1 MILHIPHSSTNTLD
15 YTFDC
20 DVNTQLALLTDYRT
34 DELFQHDDASRLVF
48 PVSRLIC
55 DVERFEDDQQES
67 MAKVGMGVCY
77 EKTASGDSLRQVTDA
92 QRRGILETYY
102 RPHHQ
107 RLTAMVDAELAL
119 NQHALIIDCHSYP
132 NEPLPCDQNQTV
144 FRPDIC
150 IGTNGFHTPA
160 ALANFTYYFF
170 QDRGY
175 TVAFN
180 LPHSGCMVPTAHYR
194 KNERVY
200 SVMLEVNRNAYKD
213 SLEPIKGVISEW
225 LCQIL
230 KEAAALEEVFDFDE
244 QMTQMFLEGFRW
256 QAEGDLLSE

>member
-1 MILHIPHSSTNTLD
+1 MILHIPHSSTNTLN

-20 DVNTQLALLTDYRT
+20 DVSKELELLTDHDT
-34 DELFQHDDASRLVF
+34 DKLFQYDDASRLVF

-55 DVERFEDDQQES
+55 DVERFEDDQQEP

-77 EKTASGDSLRQVTDA
+77 KKTTTGDSLRKVTAA
-92 QRRGILETYY
+92 QRQEILETYY
-102 RPHHQ
+102 RPHHE

-132 NEPLPCDQNQTV
+132 NEPLPCDQFPTI

-150 IGTNGFHTPA
+150 IGTDGFHTPP

-175 TVAFN
+175 TVAYN
-180 LPHSGCMVPTAHYR
+180 LPYSGCMVPAAHYG

-200 SVMLEVNRNAYKD
+200 SVMLEVNRNVYKD
-213 SLEPIKGVISEW
+213 SLEPIKGIISEW
-225 LCQIL
+225 LCQIS
-230 KEAAALEEVFDFDE
+230 KKAAALEEVFDFDE
-244 QMTQMFLEGFRW
+244 QMTHMFLEGFRH
-256 QAEGDLLSE
+256 QAEGYARE

>member
-1 MILHIPHSSTNTLD
+1 MILHIPHSSTNTLH

-20 DVNTQLALLTDYRT
+20 DVNTELELLTDHRT

-92 QRRGILETYY
+92 QRQGILETYY
-102 RPHHQ
+102 RPHHE

-150 IGTNGFHTPA
+150 IGTDGFHTPTV
-160 ALANFTYYFF
+160 LANFTYYFF
-170 QDRGY
+170 RDRGY

-180 LPHSGCMVPTAHYR
+180 LPYSGCMVPIAHYR

-225 LCQIL
+225 LCQIS
-230 KEAAALEEVFDFDE
+230 KEAAALEELFDFDE
-244 QMTQMFLEGFRW
+244 QMTQMFIEGFRW
-256 QAEGDLLSE
+256 QAEGM

>member
-1 MILHIPHSSTNTLD
+1 MKITLSSFITRVLCTHIE
-15 YTFDC
+15 
-20 DVNTQLALLTDYRT
+20 YR
-34 DELFQHDDASRLVF
+34 V
-48 PVSRLIC
+48 P
-55 DVERFEDDQQES
+55 
-67 MAKVGMGVCY
+67 
-77 EKTASGDSLRQVTDA
+77 KTAKPVWLLFTYHLQQPDSLRQVTDA
-92 QRRGILETYY
+92 QRKGILETYY

-132 NEPLPCDQNQTV
+132 NKPLPCDQNQTV

-150 IGTNGFHTPA
+150 IGTDGFHTPA
-160 ALANFTYYFF
+160 VLANFTYYFF
-170 QDRGY
+170 RDRGY

-180 LPHSGCMVPTAHYR
+180 LPYSGCMVPTAHYR